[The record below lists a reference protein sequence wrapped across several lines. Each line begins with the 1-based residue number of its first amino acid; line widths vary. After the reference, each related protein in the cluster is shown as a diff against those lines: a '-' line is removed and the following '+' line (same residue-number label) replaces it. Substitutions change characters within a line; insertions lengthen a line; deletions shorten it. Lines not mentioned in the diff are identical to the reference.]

1 VGTFIVGAATTL
13 AGTSTQILMQ
23 ISVEG
28 AVRGRVMSLYGMV
41 HRGVPALGAVI
52 IGVTAEWVG
61 LQVAMIGGGVLTGLV
76 FVLMLPRYRNMVFA
90 LEVRRSGG

>member
-1 VGTFIVGAATTL
+1 MAW
-13 AGTSTQILMQ
+13 
-23 ISVEG
+23 
-28 AVRGRVMSLYGMV
+28 

-52 IGVTAEWVG
+52 IGFTAEWVG

-90 LEVRRSGG
+90 LEVRRPEV